1 MIVAKIDEESK
12 SLDDDKNE
20 EPEPLL
26 EIAYFSDFKV
36 QLVRHV
42 SNILIVS
49 SKEGAFTLQISL

>member
-1 MIVAKIDEESK
+1 MIVAKIDEEKK
-12 SLDDDKNE
+12 SQLDEDRNE

-49 SKEGAFTLQISL
+49 SKEGAFTL